1 MKVLTDKTA
10 AELVRHLRA
19 ATTAPTRRARIVNSG
34 GGVVADVFAA
44 RILARLESGVYQ
56 VALYD
61 PSDSG
66 SFTRSIGTG
75 RLVLAETAQFA
86 ALPVGAV
93 VLAHAVEVARE
104 AAAVEEEA
112 GTEEES

>member
-19 ATTAPTRRARIVNSG
+19 ATTAPTRRARFVNSG

-44 RILARLESGVYQ
+44 RILQRLESGIYK
-56 VALYD
+56 VALFD
-61 PSDSG
+61 PSDPG
-66 SFTRSIGTG
+66 AFTREVGTG
-75 RLVLAETAQFA
+75 RLVLTETAQLA

-93 VLAHAVEVARE
+93 VLAHAVKVSVE
-104 AAAVEEEA
+104 ASAVEEEP
-112 GTEEES
+112 EEES